1 MNTSTIKKRYEWQAF
16 KKLNEEESNKTEHVL
31 LKLFNLKYDVGKGL
45 QMKSQDELIGDGGTY
60 KKRFGINR
68 FKLPQ
73 QMAKNKVV
81 DARTDQISTI
91 PRTLEEHEELD
102 ALNSSF
108 KGRLEDIASGSSLPS
123 AKGKKKVED
132 IDENEERINK
142 NKKRIVSKQGER
154 ENSNSE

>member
-1 MNTSTIKKRYEWQAF
+1 
-16 KKLNEEESNKTEHVL
+16 
-31 LKLFNLKYDVGKGL
+31 
-45 QMKSQDELIGDGGTY
+45 MKSQDELIGDEGTY

-73 QMAKNKVV
+73 QMAKNKFV

-142 NKKRIVSKQGER
+142 NKKRILEGQDALQLVETVPPYHAARDLDVPKLR
-154 ENSNSE
+154 NYYVFLVNCFKKHLL